1 MTTYSIRQFDSD
13 IFALR
18 SLLDFSVR
26 SLGGDAVEVRYY
38 PGDISE
44 TDLVCPWREVAEDFG
59 QPVETLSRTVD
70 RFDGEVIEVW
80 AIGARR

>member
-1 MTTYSIRQFDSD
+1 MKTYSIRQFNHDVPS
-13 IFALR
+13 LR
-18 SLLDFSVR
+18 SFLDFSVR

-44 TDLVCPWREVAEDFG
+44 SDLVVPWREVAEDFG
-59 QPVETLSRTVD
+59 VPVETLSRTVD